1 MEGKLNHLLANLVVE
16 YHKLQNLHWYVEGPD
31 FFQAHAKLEE
41 YYGGINGAIDEVA
54 EAILQLGGKPVASL
68 REVLDLASIE
78 ERPDAHVRSAEALEI
93 VRADYQALL
102 DEVVSIKRDADER
115 GAYLVS
121 ALMDGYVA
129 EFSKAVWMISQSQR

>member
-1 MEGKLNHLLANLVVE
+1 MESKLNHLLANLVVE

-41 YYGGINGAIDEVA
+41 YYDGINGAIDDVA

-68 REVLDLASIE
+68 REVLELASVE
-78 ERPDAHVRSAEALEI
+78 ERENGYVRSAEALEI
-93 VRADYQALL
+93 VRADFEALL
-102 DEVVSIKRDADER
+102 AEVVSVKQYADEQ
-115 GAYLVS
+115 GAHLVS
-121 ALMDGYVA
+121 ALMDGYIA